1 MLLVFELPALALD
14 LIPHLGNARPVKARL
29 CRSLRELLA
38 LHERWQRDGY
48 AVEQPRLSFVC
59 CARLGP
65 ALFPLHTVPDI
76 EHLVHGGGGPNDRG
90 ILEDVRVAAH
100 ELLVEAFAHPVDIE
114 LAVVCG
120 DLRMQ
125 KHLLEHVTQLLT
137 QVGGVIC
144 LYGVNRL
151 VGLLDHVPRD
161 RAMRLC
167 PVPGTAIRL
176 AQAPDRAHEPI
187 ELGVRGRGTL
197 TLARLCINLVDLPLS
212 LAVLSC
218 HCLPLILRCE

>member
-1 MLLVFELPALALD
+1 M
-14 LIPHLGNARPVKARL
+14 
-29 CRSLRELLA
+29 
-38 LHERWQRDGY
+38 
-48 AVEQPRLSFVC
+48 
-59 CARLGP
+59 
-65 ALFPLHTVPDI
+65 
-76 EHLVHGGGGPNDRG
+76 
-90 ILEDVRVAAH
+90 RVAAH

-125 KHLLEHVTQLLT
+125 KHLLEHVSQLLA
-137 QVGGVIC
+137 QVGDIIC

-161 RAMRLC
+161 RAMRLR

-187 ELGVRGRGTL
+187 ELEVRSRGTL
-197 TLARLCINLVDLPLS
+197 TLARLCINLVDLPLG
-212 LAVLSC
+212 LAALSC